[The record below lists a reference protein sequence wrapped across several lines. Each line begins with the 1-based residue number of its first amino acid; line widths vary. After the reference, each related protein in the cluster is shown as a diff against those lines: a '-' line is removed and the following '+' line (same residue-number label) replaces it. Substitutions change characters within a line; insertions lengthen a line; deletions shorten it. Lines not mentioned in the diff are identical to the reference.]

1 MAAWV
6 MNIGSLKALGMQ
18 LKTRRA
24 ACLRTQYRP
33 DGAVPLSRLANAP
46 RARAISFLAEFSRNS
61 KPDAET
67 AVLLAQLR
75 AGNRRANMRNMRMRS
90 ASHCGLLLGLLIC
103 FAASLSVY
111 AREINVQEAVTQA
124 QHETDGKVLSVQTL
138 NVGKRKV
145 YRIKLL
151 TRDGQVRIVQVP
163 AEQ

>member
-1 MAAWV
+1 MAAGV
-6 MNIGSLKALGMQ
+6 MNIGSLKVVGIQ
-18 LKTRRA
+18 LETHRA
-24 ACLRTQYRP
+24 GYLRTQYACQTAQLRFP
-33 DGAVPLSRLANAP
+33 IAIAPLVRGL
-46 RARAISFLAEFSRNS
+46 SFLVEFSRNS

-67 AVLLAQLR
+67 AALVAQLR

-90 ASHCGLLLGLLIC
+90 VSQGRLVLGLLLC
-103 FAASLSVY
+103 CAAAVPVWG
-111 AREINVQEAVTQA
+111 REINVQEAVSQA

-151 TRDGQVRIVQVP
+151 TRDGQVRIMQVP

>member
-1 MAAWV
+1 MV
-6 MNIGSLKALGMQ
+6 
-18 LKTRRA
+18 
-24 ACLRTQYRP
+24 
-33 DGAVPLSRLANAP
+33 
-46 RARAISFLAEFSRNS
+46 EFSRNS

-67 AVLLAQLR
+67 AALVAQLR

-90 ASHCGLLLGLLIC
+90 VSQGRLVLGLLLC
-103 FAASLSVY
+103 CAAAVPVWG
-111 AREINVQEAVTQA
+111 REINVQEAVSQA